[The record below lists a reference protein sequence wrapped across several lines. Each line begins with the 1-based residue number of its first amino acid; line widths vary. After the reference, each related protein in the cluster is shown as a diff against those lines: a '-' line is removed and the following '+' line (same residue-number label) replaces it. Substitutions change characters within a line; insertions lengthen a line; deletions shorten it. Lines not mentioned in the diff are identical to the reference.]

1 MKVANP
7 QGKGVVPVLEHL
19 QAIRTAPASA
29 KPAARLLADF
39 CVSSLVLSAE
49 FAFRPV
55 VGGRYYLYWSGERWL
70 LSLISP
76 VEWGS
81 RCPGEFAGCCELRP
95 DMTWQITSPDGFAD
109 HSEAAEAL
117 ARFFDAFVESLA
129 QADNIADALPGYV
142 ANLPYY
148 QRVLATGLTASVRH
162 SAQAAGIADQ
172 SGRRLLAS
180 ANANP
185 LLPDRSQAG

>member
-19 QAIRTAPASA
+19 QATSSAPAAA
-29 KPAARLLADF
+29 KPAGRLLADF

-55 VGGRYYLYWSGERWL
+55 VGCPYYLYWTGERWL

-76 VEWGS
+76 DEWGS
-81 RCPGEFAGCCELRP
+81 RCPGEYAGCCELEP
-95 DMTWQITSPDGFAD
+95 DMTWKITSPDSLDD
-109 HSEAAEAL
+109 HSSVAEAL
-117 ARFFDAFVESLA
+117 ARFFDAVVESLSA
-129 QADNIADALPGYV
+129 ADSLDDALPGYV

-148 QRVLATGLTASVRH
+148 QRVLATGLTTSVRH
-162 SAQAAGIADQ
+162 SAQAAGIARQ
-172 SGRRLLAS
+172 SGSRLLA
-180 ANANP
+180 AAGANP
-185 LLPDRSQAG
+185 LLPGHGQTR

>member
-7 QGKGVVPVLEHL
+7 QGKGLVPVLEHL
-19 QAIRTAPASA
+19 QAIRTAPSEA

-39 CVSSLVLSAE
+39 CVSSLILSAE

-55 VGGRYYLYWSGERWL
+55 VGCSYYLYWSGEKWL

-76 VEWGS
+76 EEWGT

-95 DMTWQITSPDGFAD
+95 DTTWQITSPDGFAD
-109 HSEAAEAL
+109 HSAAAEAL
-117 ARFFDAFVESLA
+117 ARFFDAFVESLSE
-129 QADNIADALPGYV
+129 ADSIADALPGYV

-162 SAQAAGIADQ
+162 SALAAGISDQ
-172 SGRRLLAS
+172 SGSRLLTA
-180 ANANP
+180 AGANP
-185 LLPDRSQAG
+185 LLPDNSQTV